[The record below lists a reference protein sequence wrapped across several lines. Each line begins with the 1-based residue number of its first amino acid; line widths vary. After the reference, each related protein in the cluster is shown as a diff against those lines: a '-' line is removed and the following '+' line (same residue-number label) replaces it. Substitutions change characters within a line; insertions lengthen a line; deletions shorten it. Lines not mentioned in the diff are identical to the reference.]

1 MSRTHLHLTFP
12 QHLIDEP
19 LLYRLGRDFDL
30 VPTILRAN
38 VDDQFAWAIVALEGT
53 EDQVTAGR
61 AWLADQGVEI
71 KELEGGP

>member
-19 LLYRLGRDFDL
+19 LLYRLGQDFEV

-38 VDDQFAWAIVALEGT
+38 VDDRFAWAIVALDGP
-53 EDQVTAGR
+53 EDAVAAAT
-61 AWLADQGVEI
+61 AWLGEQGVEI
-71 KELEGGP
+71 EPLEDAP